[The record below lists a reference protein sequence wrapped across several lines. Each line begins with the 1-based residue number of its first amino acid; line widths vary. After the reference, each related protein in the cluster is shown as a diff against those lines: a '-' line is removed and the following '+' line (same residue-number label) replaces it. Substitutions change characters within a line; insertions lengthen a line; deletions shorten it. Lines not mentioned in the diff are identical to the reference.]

1 MWLPLTFLQFGF
13 LYIFILLITYLTC
26 LQTCISTCPLTIY
39 PHASHAQGPTNLQT
53 YIPIY
58 LQTYRPTILQTY
70 NPTVQQT
77 YRPTDLQSYSPTDLQ
92 TYRPTILQS
101 NRSTCKFYML
111 THLYPL
117 YPQTIACNLSIAVA
131 VTLQFL
137 TRYFACCCFYGRLGG
152 TFDRLLPILISLFN
166 INQFCFSV
174 FLHISDNLIERPP
187 GVGSI
192 TRYDGNPEG

>member
-58 LQTYRPTILQTY
+58 
-70 NPTVQQT
+70 
-77 YRPTDLQSYSPTDLQ
+77 LQ

-166 INQFCFSV
+166 IYQFCFSV

>member
-1 MWLPLTFLQFGF
+1 MLKD
-13 LYIFILLITYLTC
+13 
-26 LQTCISTCPLTIY
+26 
-39 PHASHAQGPTNLQT
+39 
-53 YIPIY
+53 
-58 LQTYRPTILQTY
+58 LQTYRLIYLY
-70 NPTVQQT
+70 T
-77 YRPTDLQSYSPTDLQ
+77 YRPTDLQS
-92 TYRPTILQS
+92 YRPTILQS